1 MKITRTADIEFR
13 FDGEEKE
20 SRTVE
25 GIACV
30 FNQATDLGWFTEEID
45 RNAFEGCDFSDVVL
59 NFNHDNSLIL
69 ARTTNGSLTLYTD
82 EKGLHQR
89 AEIVKTS
96 TGEDVLTLVRNKL
109 ISKMS
114 FAFTIANDGEEW
126 VERDG
131 EKDHRIIKKI
141 GRLYDVSLVT
151 FPAYEQTSVSARSED
166 ELAKERRDYLDKLQ
180 EQKEKMERLINGK
193 SM

>member
-1 MKITRTADIEFR
+1 MKITRTADIELR
-13 FDGEEKE
+13 FNDETE

-30 FNQATDLGWFTEEID
+30 FNQTADLGWFTEEID

-59 NFNHDNSLIL
+59 NFNHDNNFIL
-69 ARTTNGSLTLYTD
+69 ARTTNGSLALYTD
-82 EKGLHQR
+82 EQGLHQR

-96 TGEDVLTLVRNKL
+96 TGEDVLTLVKNKL

-114 FAFTIANDGEEW
+114 FAFTIAKDGDEW
-126 VERDG
+126 LEKEG
-131 EKDHRIIKKI
+131 EKDHRIIRKI

-151 FPAYEQTSVSARSED
+151 FPAYEQTSVSARNED
-166 ELAKERRDYLDKLQ
+166 ELAKERRLYLERLQ

-193 SM
+193 LM